1 MPIRNRQPGRSV
13 LASEICVK
21 KKEPPLGSLNGDGI
35 KATNKKYGTTLDAR
49 PTIFLEY
56 GAQTCV

>member
-1 MPIRNRQPGRSV
+1 M